1 VTFGKDKNKKEI
13 LNEFSEKGNILVSTT
28 VIEVGI
34 SLPKLTT
41 IVLVAPERL
50 GLASLHQLR
59 GRVSRN
65 GLKGY
70 CFLYTNLQ
78 KSQRL
83 EEFSKS
89 VSGFDIAEL
98 DLKYREGGDMLKG
111 VFQSGKS
118 FVWFDMSEDE
128 EILKKVKA
136 IFE

>member
-1 VTFGKDKNKKEI
+1 LVQESESIDYQSIEEGRGFWEKKFKN
-13 LNEFSEKGNILVSTT
+13 VY
-28 VIEVGI
+28 V
-34 SLPKLTT
+34 T

-118 FVWFDMSEDE
+118 FLWFDMSEDE
-128 EILKKVKA
+128 ETLKKVKA
-136 IFE
+136 LL